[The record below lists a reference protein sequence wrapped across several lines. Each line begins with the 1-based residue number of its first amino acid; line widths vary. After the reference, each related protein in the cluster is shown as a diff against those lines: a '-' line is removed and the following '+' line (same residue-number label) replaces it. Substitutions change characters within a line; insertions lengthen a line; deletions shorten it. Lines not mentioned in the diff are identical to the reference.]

1 MDLEMEKEKEKVEVA
16 DADNAGIVDDATKLA
31 APATATSPRPPE
43 AAQPAQTAAPRAPS
57 PAPSTA
63 SSTGRPP
70 YVPQFSA
77 ATQMILKRINS
88 KPGSLSSALS
98 SASSTFPRNIIKD
111 SAFEDTKRRLVKTMN
126 TSLTM
131 PMPTLPSKQTPS
143 SSTAKKSSAGNTMPL
158 PMNDAFQL
166 RTPAPAKYGSS
177 TKEAPRSQKAPVQK
191 TKGKPQRGTKRKR
204 GKNDDDEDE
213 DEGTS
218 SSLSDLSD
226 IESHTSAAAAANTAK
241 ENQATPTMTKSG
253 RQVQKPAQYNPS
265 QQSARDA
272 TTQKRK
278 NYGKRTA
285 EQALCK
291 VCTRGLSVP
300 ANQIVFCD
308 GCNLCWHQMCH
319 DPYIDDEFVSNE
331 SRSWFCGRCMAKREK
346 HLARKKNLDSFKGTS
361 WAGKT
366 NEQKRTYLS
375 GVPHAQLVNI
385 IMYSTELHP
394 DLPIFPPET
403 KRGATQAGRSS
414 HESLRGKTESNI
426 NVGPNHYSSKVSTP
440 DSHTVNVKTRV
451 NKGVTGAENQ
461 DQIARE
467 DSADSVPPAWPKV
480 GRGCLAGLEINED
493 DLRDDNDYEAF
504 SVTTYDS
511 KGKKILENGMPI

>member
-1 MDLEMEKEKEKVEVA
+1 MDSEKDKVGDAVA
-16 DADNAGIVDDATKLA
+16 IPA
-31 APATATSPRPPE
+31 APAATKEMTPSQPLEPVQPP
-43 AAQPAQTAAPRAPS
+43 APKAPS
-57 PAPSTA
+57 PAPSTT

-70 YVPQFSA
+70 YMPQFSA

-98 SASSTFPRNIIKD
+98 SASSTFPRNSIKD
-111 SAFEDTKRRLVKTMN
+111 STFEDTKRRLVKTMN

-131 PMPTLPSKQTPS
+131 PMPTITPKHASS
-143 SSTAKKSSAGNTMPL
+143 SSTTKKPSAGTTMRM

-166 RTPAPAKYGSS
+166 RTPALAKYGST
-177 TKEAPRSQKAPVQK
+177 TKEASRGQKAPAQK
-191 TKGKPQRGTKRKR
+191 SKGKSQRGTKRKR
-204 GKNDDDEDE
+204 GKDDHDDV
-213 DEGTS
+213 DTS
-218 SSLSDLSD
+218 SSLSELSD
-226 IESHTSAAAAANTAK
+226 DESPTSTIAVTTTTK
-241 ENQATPTMTKSG
+241 ENQAMPTMTKSG
-253 RQVQKPAQYNPS
+253 RQVQKPTQYNPS

-272 TTQKRK
+272 ATQKRK

-319 DPYIDDEFVSNE
+319 EPYIDDEFVSNE
-331 SRSWFCGRCMAKREK
+331 SRSWFCGRCMAKRER
-346 HLARKKNLDSFKGTS
+346 HLARKKNIDGFKGAS
-361 WAGKT
+361 WSNKT

-375 GVPHAQLVNI
+375 GVPHAQLVNL

-394 DLPIFPPET
+394 DLPIFPQET
-403 KRGATQAGRSS
+403 KRGAAQVGRPSQ
-414 HESLRGKTESNI
+414 ESLRVKAESNI
-426 NVGPNHYSSKVSTP
+426 NVGPTHYSSKVSTP
-440 DSHTVNVKTRV
+440 DSQSVNVKTSV
-451 NKGVTGAENQ
+451 NKGTTTAENQ
-461 DQIARE
+461 DQAARE

-480 GRGCLAGLEINED
+480 GRGCLAGLEIDED

-504 SVTTYDS
+504 SVTTYDT
-511 KGKKILENGMPI
+511 KGKKITENGMAV